1 MNYCRIMIDSELC
14 KHICCEKM
22 LLNGI
27 LDYVFNL
34 NINYV
39 TKNEH
44 AKRTKSKSNTMFEH

>member
-1 MNYCRIMIDSELC
+1 MIDSELC